1 MSNNKPII
9 IFIALAATLFG
20 AAVIW
25 KVFNKPEEQVAI
37 VDMPEEVAPVEEQPQ
52 EAFEIIE
59 VEPEPQEEKK
69 TVSFITEEE
78 RQRRHA
84 ASAKSMKFSMKYQTP
99 ESVVKAIEAYEKAGN
114 QDMVNQ
120 LINYLTDSFP
130 NYEIPANFGQ

>member
-20 AAVIW
+20 AAVVW
-25 KVFNKPEEQVAI
+25 KIFKQPEEQVAI
-37 VDMPEEVAPVEEQPQ
+37 VEAPEIEAPQPQ
-52 EAFEIIE
+52 EEDTFEIIE
-59 VEPEPQEEKK
+59 VSPELQPAEKN
-69 TVSFITEEE
+69 VPVLTEEE
-78 RQRRHA
+78 RKRRHA

-99 ESVVKAIEAYEKAGN
+99 ESVIKAIEAYERAGN

-130 NYEIPANFGQ
+130 DYEIPANFGQ